1 MTSCKH
7 TQWLSLRRKAH
18 QVTLDVS
25 DRPSRLLHALESVDA
40 PVGFLT
46 LIGNQTK
53 SVVLSQFG
61 VRCDGPLRR
70 RHGEF
75 HLHIATNHLNKP
87 LIIADGD
94 LPTHSRLPR
103 VSKPHR
109 CHEVSE
115 RPFIN
120 ETDDTVESAISLA
133 DTVYNRTLLPFVD
146 VQCLFVAD
154 IGGVDVTVRRLAAWV
169 AVPVRPTTADI
180 RPILVLVVT
189 RGQAKKMKAALNSM
203 PEFDKR
209 KSALGKHFRQVRI
222 VVFHPVRRTNRK
234 NGKQQRVLR
243 RALLH
248 SMNSAHRDRSRLGL
262 LFSAFH
268 TAHLLQDAADRAV
281 ASPWA
286 SLDFLS
292 MARKDNDV
300 AADMDTHLVNFLE
313 QFRDNECLQRLA
325 VPLIASAILLDQY
338 PPGMHR
344 NYAFPH
350 PSRMCQD

>member
-1 MTSCKH
+1 MISCKH
-7 TQWLSLRRKAH
+7 TQWLGLRRKGH

-25 DRPSRLLHALESVDA
+25 DRPLRLLHAVESVDA

-53 SVVLSQFG
+53 SVVLSQLG
-61 VRCDGPLRR
+61 VRCNEPLRR

-75 HLHIATNHLNKP
+75 HLHIAPNNANKS

-103 VSKPHR
+103 VSKPHG
-109 CHEVSE
+109 CHEVKE
-115 RPFIN
+115 RPFVN
-120 ETDDTVESAISLA
+120 EMDDTVESTITLA
-133 DTVYNRTLLPFVD
+133 DTVHHRILLPFVD

-154 IGGVDVTVRRLAAWV
+154 IGGVDVTVRRLASWA
-169 AVPVRPTTADI
+169 AVPIRSTTADI

-189 RGQAKKMKAALNSM
+189 RGQAKKMKAALNAL

-209 KSALGKHFRQVRI
+209 KSALGNHFRQVRI
-222 VVFHPVRRTNRK
+222 VVFNPTRRTNRK
-234 NGKQQRVLR
+234 DGKQQRVLR
-243 RALLH
+243 RALLQ
-248 SMNSAHRDRSRLGL
+248 SMNSAYRDRSRLGL

-268 TAHLLQDAADRAV
+268 TAHLLQAAAERAV
-281 ASPWA
+281 ASPWT
-286 SLDFLS
+286 SLDFIS
-292 MARKDNDV
+292 MARKDNSV
-300 AADMDTHLVNFLE
+300 AADMDAHLMNFLE
-313 QFRDNECLQRLA
+313 QFRDNESLRRLA

-344 NYAFPH
+344 NYAFPYLF
-350 PSRMCQD
+350 RVY